1 VADLD
6 AKQINKNRKT
16 MDDSTIESPYV
27 DTWADSDGDIPER
40 LFADNMPADKVGL
53 MPPNEKNRGR

>member
-1 VADLD
+1 MADLD

-27 DTWADSDGDIPER
+27 DTFADSDGDIPER

>member
-1 VADLD
+1 MANID

-27 DTWADSDGDIPER
+27 DTFADSDGDIPER
-40 LFADNMPADKVGL
+40 LYADNLPADKVGL